1 MRLFT
6 AIAPAVLA
14 PLMLT
19 VALAAPVMADDA
31 IISLTGTGE
40 VTAKPDMA
48 LITSGVVT
56 QAATARDALTA
67 NTKAMADLLE
77 VLKAAGVE
85 ERDVQ
90 TSGFSVS
97 PNYVY
102 SDQRDANGY
111 SLPPQINGYSVSNN
125 VTVRIRDLA
134 SLGTVLDKQVTV
146 GANSINGV
154 MFTVA
159 DPSALYDEA
168 RKEAFADA
176 KHKAEIYAEAAGE
189 ELGLIKSVSEQ
200 QGYSVPQPYMMKVTA
215 RLEADAAP
223 VPVAAGE
230 LSFQVNVN
238 VTWTFAN

>member
-6 AIAPAVLA
+6 AVA
-14 PLMLT
+14 PLMLAI
-19 VALAAPVMADDA
+19 ALATPVMADDA
-31 IISLTGTGE
+31 IISLTGIGE

-48 LITSGVVT
+48 LVTSGVVT
-56 QAATARDALTA
+56 QAATARDALTD
-67 NTKAMADLLE
+67 NTKAMAELLA
-77 VLKAAGVE
+77 VLKEAGVE

-111 SLPPQINGYSVSNN
+111 SLPPQINGYMVSNN

-134 SLGTVLDKQVTV
+134 SLGSVLDKQVTV
-146 GANSINGV
+146 GANAINGV
-154 MFTVA
+154 TFTVA

-168 RKEAFADA
+168 RKAAFADA
-176 KHKAEIYAEAAGE
+176 KKKAELYAEAAGE
-189 ELGLIKSVSEQ
+189 ELGLIKSVNEQ
-200 QGYSVPQPYMMKVTA
+200 QGYSEPQPYMMKAV
-215 RLEADAAP
+215 DSVAASAA
-223 VPVAAGE
+223 VPVATGE
-230 LSFQVNVN
+230 LSFQINVN

>member
-6 AIAPAVLA
+6 AAAPLMLA
-14 PLMLT
+14 PLMLS
-19 VALAAPVMADDA
+19 VALAAPAMADDA
-31 IISLTGTGE
+31 IISLTGIGE

-56 QAATARDALTA
+56 QAATAREALTA
-67 NTKAMADLLE
+67 NTKAMADLLA

-90 TSGFSVS
+90 TSGFSVN

-102 SDQRDANGY
+102 SDQRDASGY
-111 SLPPQINGYSVSNN
+111 TLPPQINGYSVSNN

-134 SLGTVLDKQVTV
+134 SLGTVLDQQVTV

-176 KHKAEIYAEAAGE
+176 KKKAELYAEAAGE

-200 QGYSVPQPYMMKVTA
+200 QGYSEPQPYMMKAMDSVA
-215 RLEADAAP
+215 AAAP
-223 VPVAAGE
+223 VPVATGE